1 MAGTSEGK
9 RDYANTWEV
18 LSNEIAPSTA
28 IYADLDVV
36 GTLLTFPDVIQ
47 SDIGGGEIVDAAI
60 IDTSSVSAPL
70 ELLLFSSTPSTDTK
84 TATGDNATL
93 ILADTDAPKVCASI
107 TFSTGGN
114 QIVLADNIL
123 HFADTDLPKSF
134 YLSGGR
140 DLYGLIISR
149 GTPTY
154 SCGQILAAKLVDK
167 RDSK

>member
-1 MAGTSEGK
+1 MPSSRGNLDFG
-9 RDYANTWEV
+9 NTWEIV
-18 LSNEIAPSTA
+18 SNEISPSTT
-28 IYADLDVV
+28 IYADLDVI

-70 ELLLFSSTPSTDTK
+70 ELLLFSSAPSTATI
-84 TATGDNATL
+84 TATGDNTTL

-114 QIVLADNIL
+114 QVILADNVM

-134 YLSGGR
+134 YLSEGR
-140 DLYGLIISR
+140 SLYGLLLSR
-149 GTPTY
+149 GAPTY
-154 SCGQILAAKLVDK
+154 SCGQIMAAKLIVK
-167 RDSK
+167 RDSR

>member
-1 MAGTSEGK
+1 MPKSEGVK
-9 RDYANTWEV
+9 EFGNTWEI
-18 LSNEIAPSTA
+18 LSNEIAPSTT
-28 IYADLDVV
+28 IYADLDVI
-36 GTLLTFPDVIQ
+36 GTLLTFTDVIPA
-47 SDIGGGEIVDAAI
+47 DMGGGEIVDAAI

-70 ELLLFSSTPSTDTK
+70 ELLLFSSAPSSATK

-114 QIVLADNIL
+114 QHVLADNVL

-134 YLSGGR
+134 YATGR
-140 DLYGLIISR
+140 NLYGLLLSR

-154 SCGQILAAKLVDK
+154 SCGQIMAAKLIVK

>member
-1 MAGTSEGK
+1 MPNSEGN
-9 RDYANTWEV
+9 REFANTWEA
-18 LSNEIAPSTA
+18 LSNEIAPSTT

-47 SDIGGGEIVDAAI
+47 SDIGGGEIVDAMI
-60 IDTSSVSAPL
+60 IDSSTVSAPL
-70 ELLLFSSTPSTDTK
+70 ELLLFNTTLSAGTK
-84 TATGDNATL
+84 TATGDNAPL
-93 ILADTDAPKVCASI
+93 IMVDTDLPKVCASI

-114 QIVLADNIL
+114 QHIFADNVV

-134 YLSGGR
+134 YSTSR
-140 DLYGLIISR
+140 NLYGLILSR

-154 SCGQILAAKLVDK
+154 SCGNIMAAKLIIK

>member
-1 MAGTSEGK
+1 MSPYSEGN
-9 RDYANTWEV
+9 REFGNTWEV
-18 LSNEIAPSTA
+18 LSNEIEPSTT
-28 IYADLDVV
+28 IYADLDVI
-36 GTLLTFPDVIQ
+36 GSLLTFPDVIQ

-60 IDTSSVSAPL
+60 IDTSSVTAPL
-70 ELLLFSSTPSTDTK
+70 ELLLFSSLPTTDTHYS
-84 TATGDNATL
+84 TGDNVEL
-93 ILADTDAPKVCASI
+93 VLADTDAPKVCASI

-114 QIVLADNIL
+114 QVVLADNVL

-140 DLYGLIISR
+140 DLYGLILSR

-154 SCGQILAAKLVDK
+154 SCGQIMAAKLVVK